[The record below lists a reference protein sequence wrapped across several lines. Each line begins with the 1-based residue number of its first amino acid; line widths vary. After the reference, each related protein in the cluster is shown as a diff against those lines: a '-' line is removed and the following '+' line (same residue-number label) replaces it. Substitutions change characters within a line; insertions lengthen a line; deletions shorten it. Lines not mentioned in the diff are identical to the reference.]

1 MLLQESIVLGSPVVV
16 VVVALVRGWPGGGPR
31 ASDST
36 EDDATKENLGGQDY
50 CAFRNGQK
58 WGFRRRKRQMLF

>member
-1 MLLQESIVLGSPVVV
+1 MLLQESIVLGSPVV

-36 EDDATKENLGGQDY
+36 DDGATKENLGGQDY
-50 CAFRNGQK
+50 RAFRNGQK
-58 WGFRRRKRQMLF
+58 WGFLRRKRQMLF